1 MNGLQRKNDGSRRKL
16 RRRGSV
22 SRLKLKQ
29 NGNVSLRKSA
39 NKRKRL
45 RKNDCELKLRLRGSA

>member
-1 MNGLQRKNDGSRRKL
+1 MQRKNDGSRRKL

-22 SRLKLKQ
+22 SRLKPKL